1 MSLER
6 SAGDRTVKSLTCHA
20 ELLTFILRVKQG
32 LFCLFIWW
40 LRNILLV
47 FLKQILSREQL
58 DLFLKSR
65 LGYIEEWIFAVL
77 YLGGLLLVSL
87 VPLLVHPILHT
98 VARKIFFFFLLSFL
112 YCSKVKHCIH
122 PLLPVLYP
130 NHLFLSL
137 GSHFKEFP
145 VYLFR
150 FLYARTSSESFDPF
164 FFFLTVRSFQISVE
178 NIHFPSFSFT

>member
-98 VARKIFFFFLLSFL
+98 VDRKIFFFSFKFFVLFKSQAL
-112 YCSKVKHCIH
+112 YT
-122 PLLPVLYP
+122 PLLPILYP

-137 GSHFKEFP
+137 GST
-145 VYLFR
+145 LR
-150 FLYARTSSESFDPF
+150 SFLYIFSDFSMYAHTQSL
-164 FFFLTVRSFQISVE
+164 LTLF
-178 NIHFPSFSFT
+178 SFS